1 VISVLP
7 LRSSPAAPD
16 SLAPARSPSSGG
28 GSDERRDLVIVALAV
43 GFVVIAVII
52 GWLMNLVGV
61 PLHAPTAP
69 LYARF
74 HPHLGPGTPL
84 ALVMAALVISFGP
97 QIATGWRWP
106 LAVSAATGAGLAWT
120 TSLAL
125 VGGRQGILGPLASP
139 YEYLVDVPRVGSLP
153 EYLRTFAAGIPAN
166 SPMPW
171 HTHTA
176 GHPPGLLLVFVLLAR
191 AGLPGPGPASIVCLL
206 AWTLVIPIVAGAAR
220 AACGEDWARRALPF
234 SVLLPAVIWAGVS
247 ADAII
252 AATGAL
258 GLLLLT
264 RAATGQP
271 AASTPATSALAAAGG
286 LVLAVTCFL
295 SYGAVLLAVP
305 ALAVLMMF
313 RRWRLVLP
321 TVIGAAIVVVAFALA
336 GFAWWDGFSAVHA
349 RYLAGYGG
357 SRPGA
362 YWSWADLAALAIA
375 AGPAVVA
382 GLARL
387 IPRQRLALTGPPI
400 GALALAGGAL
410 AAMLLATASGMSKAE
425 VERIWLPWIVWLPM
439 VCAALPW
446 HRVRWWLAGQALV
459 ALLVEHLL
467 ITPW

>member
-1 VISVLP
+1 M
-7 LRSSPAAPD
+7 
-16 SLAPARSPSSGG
+16 APARNPSSRR
-28 GSDERRDLVIVALAV
+28 GSDERRDLVVVALAA
-43 GFVVIAVII
+43 GFVAVAVII
-52 GWLMNLVGV
+52 GWLMNLTGV
-61 PLHAPTAP
+61 PVHATAAP
-69 LYARF
+69 LFARF

-84 ALVMAALVISFGP
+84 ALVTAALVISFGP
-97 QIATGWRWP
+97 QVAAGWRWP
-106 LAVSAATGAGLAWT
+106 LAVSAATAAGLAWT

-139 YEYLVDVPRVGSLP
+139 YEYLSDVARVGSLP
-153 EYLRTFAAGIPAN
+153 KYLRTFAASIPAN

-171 HTHTA
+171 HTHTS
-176 GHPPGLLLVFVLLAR
+176 GHPPGLLLIFALLAR
-191 AGLPGPGPASIVCLL
+191 AGLPGPGPAAIVCLL
-206 AWTLVIPIVAGAAR
+206 AWTLIIPIVAGAAR

-234 SVLLPAVIWAGVS
+234 SVLLPAAIWAGVS

-264 RAATGQP
+264 HAATRPP
-271 AASTPATSALAAAGG
+271 ATSTPATSALAVAGG
-286 LVLAVTCFL
+286 LVLALTCFL

-305 ALAVLMMF
+305 ALAVLVMF
-313 RRWRLVLP
+313 RSWPLVLP
-321 TVIGAAIVVVAFALA
+321 AVIGAAIVVLAFALA

-362 YWSWADLAALAIA
+362 YWSWADLAVLAIA

-382 GLARL
+382 GLGRL
-387 IPRQRLALTGPPI
+387 IPGPRPALTGPPI
-400 GALALAGGAL
+400 GALALAGGAFG
-410 AAMLLATASGMSKAE
+410 AMLLATASGMSKAE
-425 VERIWLPWIVWLPM
+425 VERIWLPWIVWLPL
-439 VCAALPW
+439 VCAALPG
-446 HRVRWWLAGQALV
+446 HRVRWWLAGQVLV